1 MHPEYVGVLQLQ
13 EKMASLRIA
22 REPTGLQLNI
32 IYSLVYKSSPNEIK
46 TMIFKL
52 KCTELSLQ

>member
-1 MHPEYVGVLQLQ
+1 MHPEYAGVLQLH
-13 EKMASLRIA
+13 EKMASLRLA
-22 REPTGLQLNI
+22 RESTRLQLKI

-52 KCTELSLQ
+52 KCTELLLQ

>member
-22 REPTGLQLNI
+22 REPTSLQLNI
-32 IYSLVYKSSPNEIK
+32 IYSLVYKSSPNEVK

-52 KCTELSLQ
+52 TCTELLLQ